1 MKSILDV
8 ENDARLEYTYSP
20 WLRSEFATADE
31 YVAHRLAEQQAW
43 VLKNSESAVS
53 IETDNH

>member
-1 MKSILDV
+1 MKNAATV
-8 ENDARLEYTYSP
+8 EREARSEFTLSP
-20 WLRSEFATADE
+20 WLQAEFATTDE
-31 YVAHRLAEQQAW
+31 YVEYRLAEHEAW